1 MTDKIAPAPSPSS
14 QPALI
19 RHIIPVV
26 VGGAVALLLTF
37 VTDNSLAG
45 HGVLPSPDHPVFAVG
60 PLLLTAAY
68 RAIFLTVG
76 AHLAARLAPE
86 GQPRIRYALALGMLM
101 LVLNVI
107 GAVSLKGQVPLW
119 FSLVSIAL
127 PVPCAIIGGGSAARA
142 MQLRATGASTPRS

>member
-1 MTDKIAPAPSPSS
+1 MTDKTSPEPAAST
-14 QPALI
+14 QPALV

-26 VGGAVALLLTF
+26 VGGAVAVLLTF

-68 RAIFLTVG
+68 RAVFLTLG
-76 AHLAARLAPE
+76 CHMAARLAPD

-107 GAVSLKGQVPLW
+107 GAVSLQGQVPMW
-119 FSLVSIAL
+119 FSLLGIAL
-127 PVPCAIIGGGSAARA
+127 PVPCAIFGGGSGARAVALRQDGAAR
-142 MQLRATGASTPRS
+142 T

>member
-1 MTDKIAPAPSPSS
+1 MTTGATDPSAAS

-19 RHIIPVV
+19 RHIVPVV

-45 HGVLPSPDHPVFAVG
+45 HGVLATPDHAVTEIG

-68 RAIFLTVG
+68 RALFLTLG
-76 AHLAARLAPE
+76 CHMAARLAPE

-101 LVLNVI
+101 LVLNII
-107 GAVSLKGQVPLW
+107 GAVSLKGQVPMW
-119 FSLVSIAL
+119 FSLVGIAL
-127 PVPCAIIGGGSAARA
+127 PVPCAIIGGGSGARA
-142 MQLRATGASTPRS
+142 MQLRSAPSTARSE